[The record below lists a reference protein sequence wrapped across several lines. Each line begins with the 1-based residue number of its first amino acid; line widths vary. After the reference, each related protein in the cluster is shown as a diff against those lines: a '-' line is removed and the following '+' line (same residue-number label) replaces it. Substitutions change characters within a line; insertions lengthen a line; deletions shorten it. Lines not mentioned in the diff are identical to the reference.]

1 MEQMLLLAAVPI
13 MVLASSISDVTE
25 KTAQMPERIGP

>member
-13 MVLASSISDVTE
+13 LVLASSISGVME
-25 KTAQMPERIGP
+25 KTAQMPDRIGP